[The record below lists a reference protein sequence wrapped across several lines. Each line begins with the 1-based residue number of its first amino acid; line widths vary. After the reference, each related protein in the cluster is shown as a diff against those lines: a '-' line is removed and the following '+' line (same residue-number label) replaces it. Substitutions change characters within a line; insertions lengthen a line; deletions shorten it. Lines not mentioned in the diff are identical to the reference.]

1 MPTST
6 QRRAFQS
13 SCPILL
19 GPPLSL
25 AQPVSGSRVRRAPPA
40 CRIEANRSRRYASA
54 PLCGR
59 PAMAPGAG
67 RRLGAFAFWRARR
80 PGGGYFRDGACPKG
94 PPALTLQPTQ
104 AHRHDLSETHN
115 KTISAYSL
123 GTGFRPPHDFRRPGG
138 RGARARD
145 YRDALK
151 EGRPGTRIVDA
162 KGGAVRTWGPSDQV
176 SSLTD
181 RAAKPPGSTT

>member
-1 MPTST
+1 MPRESVRFSISVCLAQHRPASSEVETSG
-6 QRRAFQS
+6 A
-13 SCPILL
+13 
-19 GPPLSL
+19 SL
-25 AQPVSGSRVRRAPPA
+25 AQ
-40 CRIEANRSRRYASA
+40 
-54 PLCGR
+54 
-59 PAMAPGAG
+59 
-67 RRLGAFAFWRARR
+67 
-80 PGGGYFRDGACPKG
+80 K
-94 PPALTLQPTQ
+94 TQPTQ
-104 AHRHDLSETHN
+104 AHGRDLSETHN
-115 KTISAYSL
+115 KTISAQSL

-138 RGARARD
+138 RGASARD